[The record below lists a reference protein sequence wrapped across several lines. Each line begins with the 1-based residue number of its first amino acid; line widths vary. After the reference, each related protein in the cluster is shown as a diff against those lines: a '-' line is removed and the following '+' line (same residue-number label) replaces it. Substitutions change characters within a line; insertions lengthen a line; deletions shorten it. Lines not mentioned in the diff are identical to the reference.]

1 MGKKYEAVNI
11 IQADLRQ
18 IKVTPEPRRD
28 DLSASRGGAKQ
39 PSNATLAGVLE
50 TVTDG
55 FIAIDRDWRIIYVN
69 RTGRGLLGEKV
80 FVGLN
85 LWEIYPELIGTPVE
99 EAYRRVAR
107 DGVSVE
113 FESYDRTSK
122 RWFEF
127 RVCPA
132 TEQGI
137 SVFFRDVTERK
148 RSADQFL
155 ELQTQLE
162 TQVKEARRLEE
173 FNSALLRE
181 KAERDLRDRHR
192 STDQLRDLK
201 LALETQVADLRNLQE
216 LNRLNEERFRMAAC
230 GDAITLYEQDAD
242 LRYTWLYPPQPEH
255 ATLLG
260 RTDSEIQGGPEGELL
275 ESWKREVL
283 RTGVPQRR
291 EITTSLKRGA
301 RCYDMSIVARRDHT
315 RRIIGVAG
323 AALDITARMHA
334 ENESRQLAAIVEY
347 SADAIISEDLQGNI
361 ISWNQAA
368 ERIFGYATDE
378 MVGKCISAIIPNHTT
393 GEQPE
398 LMAKVLNGERVE
410 SFETLRRHKDG
421 KLIEVSISVS
431 PIRNDSQTIVG
442 ASKIV
447 RDISERRRRETQERA
462 IYELAMRVNRAAD
475 ISDIF
480 EASVDAVKRAQ
491 LADRSSVL
499 VYDDKGVMRFKSS
512 RGLSEAY
519 QRAVEG
525 HSPWK
530 MDDPDP
536 QPVCIDDLASVP
548 LDEHLRQ
555 VINKEGI
562 RALAFIPITYEG
574 KLVGKFM
581 VYYNSPHTFTP
592 PEIRPAQTMA
602 TQVAFAIQRQKAE
615 QKLERLVYERTASLQ
630 EAVQQM
636 EEFSYTISHDLRAP
650 LRAMQV
656 YSQALLEDYADALSV
671 EGVGYLKRLALNATR
686 LDKMILDVL
695 SFSRIARGDHTMER
709 VALDKLVREI
719 VRHYPEMQ
727 SPRAVLAI
735 ESLADVTGHEPS
747 LTQVISNLLSNAV
760 KFVPAGVTPEVKVWT
775 EQRGGQVRLHVRD
788 NGIGIP
794 PQYQHRLFN
803 MFERV
808 HPDLPYEGT
817 GVGLAIVRKAVERMN
832 GTLGVQS
839 APGTGSTFW
848 IELPAI
854 NVNA

>member
-1 MGKKYEAVNI
+1 KI
-11 IQADLRQ
+11 
-18 IKVTPEPRRD
+18 
-28 DLSASRGGAKQ
+28 
-39 PSNATLAGVLE
+39 
-50 TVTDG
+50 
-55 FIAIDRDWRIIYVN
+55 
-69 RTGRGLLGEKV
+69 

-85 LWEIYPELIGTPVE
+85 LWETYPELIGTPVE
-99 EAYRRVAR
+99 QAYRRVAR
-107 DGVSVE
+107 DGVSIE
-113 FESYDRTSK
+113 FESYDLPSK
-122 RWFEF
+122 CWFEF

-148 RSADQFL
+148 RSAEKLL
-155 ELQTQLE
+155 ELQAQLDTQATE
-162 TQVKEARRLEE
+162 VRRLEE
-173 FNSALLRE
+173 LNFALVRE
-181 KAERDLRDRHR
+181 KAERDLRDRNR
-192 STDQLRDLK
+192 STDPVRDLK

-242 LRYTWLYPPQPEH
+242 LRYTWLYPPHPEH
-255 ATLLG
+255 AGSLG
-260 RTDSEIQGGPEGELL
+260 RTDSEIQDGPEGELL
-275 ESWKREVL
+275 DSWKREVM
-283 RTGVPQRR
+283 RTGLPQRR

-301 RCYDMSIVARRDHT
+301 RCYDMSIVARRDHA

-323 AALDITARMHA
+323 AALDITARNYA
-334 ENESRQLAAIVEY
+334 ENQSRQLAAIVEC
-347 SADAIISEDLQGNI
+347 SEDAIISEDLQGTVT
-361 ISWNQAA
+361 SWNKAA
-368 ERIFGYATDE
+368 ERIFGYTADE
-378 MVGKCISAIIPNHTT
+378 MVGKCISMLVSTHNT

-398 LMAKVLNGERVE
+398 LMAKVLKGERVDC
-410 SFETLRRHKDG
+410 FETLRRRKDG
-421 KLIEVSISVS
+421 KTIEVSISVS

-447 RDISERRRRETQERA
+447 RDISERKRRETQERA

-480 EASVDAVKRAQ
+480 EAAVDAVKRSQ
-491 LADRSSVL
+491 SADRSSVL
-499 VYDDKGVMRFKSS
+499 VYDDQGVMRFKSS
-512 RGLSEAY
+512 RGLSAEY

-530 MDDPDP
+530 IEDPDP
-536 QPVCIDDLASVP
+536 QPVCIDDVASVP
-548 LDEHLRQ
+548 LDDHLRR
-555 VINKEGI
+555 VINQEGI

-581 VYYNSPHTFTP
+581 VYYNSPHKFTAS
-592 PEIRPAQTMA
+592 ELRPAQTMA
-602 TQVAFAIQRQKAE
+602 TQVAFAIQRQKTE
-615 QKLERLVYERTASLQ
+615 QKLERLVHERTASLR
-630 EAVQQM
+630 EAIQQM

-656 YSQALLEDYADALSV
+656 YSQALLEDFSDALSA
-671 EGVGYLKRLALNATR
+671 EGVGYLKRLSLNATR

-709 VALDKLVREI
+709 VALDKLVRDI
-719 VRHYPEMQ
+719 VQHYPEMQ
-727 SPRAVLAI
+727 APRAELAI
-735 ESLADVTGHEPS
+735 DYLSDVTGHEPS

-760 KFVPAGVTPEVKVWT
+760 KFVPAGVKPEVKVWT
-775 EQRGGQVRLHVRD
+775 EPRGGHVRLHVRD

-854 NVNA
+854 TLKA